1 MLRNREV
8 NTFLS
13 LSFNKKNNPRL
24 ITNSALKRN
33 DLIICGCDEIKKE
46 NNGSV
51 RAIIKAF
58 FFPTFVEMSV
68 ITGITRKAVATALKV
83 PNQAGH
89 CPAALVS
96 PANK

>member
-1 MLRNREV
+1 MLRKREV
-8 NTFLS
+8 KTFLI
-13 LSFNKKNNPRL
+13 LSFNMKNKLRF

-58 FFPTFVEMSV
+58 FFDVCIS
-68 ITGITRKAVATALKV
+68 ATTNAIRI
-83 PNQAGH
+83 G
-89 CPAALVS
+89 S
-96 PANK
+96 R

>member
-13 LSFNKKNNPRL
+13 LSLNKKNNPRF
-24 ITNSALKRN
+24 ITNSAVKRN

-58 FFPTFVEMSV
+58 FFDVCIS
-68 ITGITRKAVATALKV
+68 ATTNAIRI
-83 PNQAGH
+83 G
-89 CPAALVS
+89 S
-96 PANK
+96 R